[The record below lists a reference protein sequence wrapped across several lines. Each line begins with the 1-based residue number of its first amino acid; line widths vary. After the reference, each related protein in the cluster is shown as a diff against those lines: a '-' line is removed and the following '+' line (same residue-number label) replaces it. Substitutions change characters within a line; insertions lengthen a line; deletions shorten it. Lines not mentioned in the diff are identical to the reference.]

1 MVRTPQVKLPA
12 SDLVNENLSHNDV
25 FLASV
30 HTSEPSAVHYKQNR
44 REKKWMRW
52 RRGRFANFE
61 EEV

>member
-44 REKKWMRW
+44 RENN
-52 RRGRFANFE
+52 G
-61 EEV
+61 